1 MPNRA
6 ESHIVKER
14 YQQGGA
20 AMKGAAVAVRSRQ
33 KAVNGEI
40 EAFFDASI
48 DAMTPRQ
55 VEAFERR
62 SRKIMGASMS
72 RARKTGGALEKPQS
86 ALRAS
91 RA

>member
-20 AMKGAAVAVRSRQ
+20 AMKGAAVAVKSRQ

-40 EAFFDASI
+40 QAFFDASI

-62 SRKIMGASMS
+62 SRKIMDASMS

-86 ALRAS
+86 TLRAS

>member
-1 MPNRA
+1 
-6 ESHIVKER
+6 
-14 YQQGGA
+14 
-20 AMKGAAVAVRSRQ
+20 MKGAAVAVRSRQ

-62 SRKIMGASMS
+62 SRKIMGA
-72 RARKTGGALEKPQS
+72 
-86 ALRAS
+86 
-91 RA
+91 